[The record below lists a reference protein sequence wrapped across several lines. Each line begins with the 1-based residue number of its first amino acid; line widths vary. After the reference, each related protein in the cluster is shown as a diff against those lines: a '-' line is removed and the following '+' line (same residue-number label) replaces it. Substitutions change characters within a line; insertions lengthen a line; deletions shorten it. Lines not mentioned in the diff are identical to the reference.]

1 MDINKIKNE
10 LIKQKELKFKG
21 NIYHYSQVN
30 FSYNSNKIEG
40 SRLTSD
46 QTEAI
51 FDTSS
56 FIPKSDEL
64 IKLDDL
70 IESRNHF
77 KLFDYML
84 DNVDNGLSKE
94 MIIEMNKILKR
105 NTSDEENP
113 RYNVGGFKIVPNMI
127 GLVNVINTTA
137 PEKVEE
143 EIESLLS
150 EYNSKYGITLEDI
163 IDFHY
168 KFEKIHPFG
177 DGNGRVGRIIMF
189 KECLRN
195 NIMPFVVL
203 DDDKPYY
210 MRGLKDYEN
219 DKMFLID
226 TIKHEQDLYEK
237 ICEKLLN
244 FEIEERINYADLLE
258 KLVEDYKINSVIN
271 PFIICFIGGP
281 GYGKSFLS
289 KLISKRKQIPIVS
302 NDKTRRLLDSLGL
315 NSTNQEVVH
324 KLAYLQMEYLIK
336 HHSSMIIDANA
347 IRQHSVISKKAKELN
362 VKCYYV
368 NLICNQDIILE
379 RLDYR
384 ESQFGKDDNYSRAT
398 KKDYLDYQEEVKS
411 ISFPA
416 EKVFFEIKTN
426 EELGN
431 QVEKLFEKIESDV

>member
-1 MDINKIKNE
+1 MGIDKIKNE
-10 LIKQKELKFKG
+10 LIKQKESKFKG

-40 SRLTSD
+40 NRLTSD

-56 FIPKSDEL
+56 FISKSDDL

-70 IESRNHF
+70 TESKNHF

-84 DNVDNGLSKE
+84 DNVDNILSKE

-113 RYNVGGFKIVPNMI
+113 RYNVGGFKVVPNMI

-143 EIESLLS
+143 EIENLLS
-150 EYNSKYGITLEDI
+150 EYNSKYDITLEDI

-195 NIMPFVVL
+195 NIMPFIVL

-210 MRGLKDYEN
+210 MRGLKEYEN

-226 TIKHEQDLYEK
+226 TIKHEQDLFELT
-237 ICEKLLN
+237 CEELLN
-244 FEIEERINYADLLE
+244 FEIEE
-258 KLVEDYKINSVIN
+258 K
-271 PFIICFIGGP
+271 
-281 GYGKSFLS
+281 
-289 KLISKRKQIPIVS
+289 
-302 NDKTRRLLDSLGL
+302 
-315 NSTNQEVVH
+315 
-324 KLAYLQMEYLIK
+324 
-336 HHSSMIIDANA
+336 
-347 IRQHSVISKKAKELN
+347 
-362 VKCYYV
+362 
-368 NLICNQDIILE
+368 
-379 RLDYR
+379 
-384 ESQFGKDDNYSRAT
+384 
-398 KKDYLDYQEEVKS
+398 
-411 ISFPA
+411 
-416 EKVFFEIKTN
+416 
-426 EELGN
+426 
-431 QVEKLFEKIESDV
+431 